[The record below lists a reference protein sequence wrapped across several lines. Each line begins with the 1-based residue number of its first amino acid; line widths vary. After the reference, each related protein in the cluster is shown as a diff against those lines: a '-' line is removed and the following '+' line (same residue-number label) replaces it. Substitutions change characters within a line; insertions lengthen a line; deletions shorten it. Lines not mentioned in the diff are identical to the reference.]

1 MSDKLIQWTAT
12 HGGSGLHHTISLGP
26 IFKDTNKTKIKQTRK
41 GYKNSIR
48 DTCST
53 ADILDCP
60 RYAPDEAPDMPQ
72 TMPQLVPQ
80 TSARHAPDDA
90 PYMPQMMPQT
100 CPRHAPYD
108 APEMPQGLHGH
119 RGHKGH

>member
-1 MSDKLIQWTAT
+1 
-12 HGGSGLHHTISLGP
+12 
-26 IFKDTNKTKIKQTRK
+26 
-41 GYKNSIR
+41 
-48 DTCST
+48 
-53 ADILDCP
+53 
-60 RYAPDEAPDMPQ
+60 MPQ

-119 RGHKGH
+119 RGHQGH